1 MYTTPIQQMPS
12 DPYRQPQMSPRGQ
25 QLYASQSMPPH
36 APPAN
41 AIPLQDRV
49 VASIEPHE
57 ELRRAALMPASAG
70 DDRVYPNMPRA
81 ASPEGGRPAKRRQT
95 DYPTP
100 VATADMYRQ
109 PHSPAGSVRVHPMG
123 HPHMQRIEPMGGPSA
138 YGLPYEHRRIQEEE
152 PYDPRWPL
160 LPANHGQATFGENG
174 HRADEARPAFVN
186 AQVAPIQY
194 MERPLQSTR
203 AYTAQPQ
210 GYGMQQQPRVVYLAA
225 GTPQPQPVHGAPA
238 VVQQVPRL
246 NEQHAAH
253 VPAFQGQQ
261 PYPLNQHPPPRYQQ
275 WPPHRT
281 AG

>member
-1 MYTTPIQQMPS
+1 MPPTQQMPS

-25 QLYASQSMPPH
+25 QPYASQSMPPH
-36 APPAN
+36 AHPAT
-41 AIPLQDRV
+41 AVPLQDRV

-57 ELRRAALMPASAG
+57 ELRRAALMPAPAG
-70 DDRVYPNMPRA
+70 NDRVGQYMPRA
-81 ASPEGGRPAKRRQT
+81 ASPEGGRPDKRQRT

-109 PHSPAGSVRVHPMG
+109 PHSPAGSVRVQPMN
-123 HPHMQRIEPMGGPSA
+123 HPHVQRVEPTGAPSA
-138 YGLPYEHRRIQEEE
+138 YGSPYEHRGIQRDE

-160 LPANHGQATFGENG
+160 LPANHGQAAFGENA
-174 HRADEARPAFVN
+174 HRANEARPAFVN

-194 MERPLQSTR
+194 MERPVQSTR
-203 AYTAQPQ
+203 AHTAQPQ
-210 GYGMQQQPRVVYLAA
+210 GYGMQQPRVVYLAA
-225 GTPQPQPVHGAPA
+225 GTPQPQPIHGAPA
-238 VVQQVPRL
+238 AVQQVPRL

-253 VPAFQGQQ
+253 VPTLQGQ
-261 PYPLNQHPPPRYQQ
+261 PYPLNQHPPPRYPQ